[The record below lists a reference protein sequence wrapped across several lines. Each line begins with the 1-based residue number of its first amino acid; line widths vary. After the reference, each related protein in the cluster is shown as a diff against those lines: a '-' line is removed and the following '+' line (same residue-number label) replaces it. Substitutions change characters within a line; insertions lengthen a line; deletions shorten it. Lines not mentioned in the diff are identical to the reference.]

1 MFVLFKKLGSLVCA
15 ISQTKSFLKRV
26 LPLFSLLYMSFTSIT
41 LPSVP
46 SFSHCHFTL
55 CSLVEMPAP
64 CQEDYFGGVYRFLC
78 PCEKGPTV
86 PGNTDLFFHKP
97 EDPLTIDFYI
107 PRLKT
112 LARQIVVLYPGPV
125 QQWRTGPPARV
136 RFLPLVRPIL
146 RTRRNCRLSDR
157 QVIIVLYSTN
167 YYSARHPHTHPQQGG
182 LGEKESLPLVRPT
195 KDSARSSPV
204 RPRRV
209 IIVLYS
215 TNYHSARGPHTSLL
229 FCTRDLSNRGTS
241 ASRPGYNSQ
250 LLNIWITCSSGKDN
264 PDSGIKTVGR
274 LSSWFRRA
282 DPRTLHFFFTKK

>member
-167 YYSARHPHTHPQQGG
+167 YHSARH
-182 LGEKESLPLVRPT
+182 
-195 KDSARSSPV
+195 
-204 RPRRV
+204 
-209 IIVLYS
+209 
-215 TNYHSARGPHTSLL
+215 PHTSLL
-229 FCTRDLSNRGTS
+229 FCTQDLSNRGTP
-241 ASRPGYNSQ
+241 ASWPGYNSQ
-250 LLNIWITCSSGKDN
+250 LLNIWVTGSSGKDN

-274 LSSWFRRA
+274 LSSWLRRA
-282 DPRTLHFFFTKK
+282 DPRTLHFFSQKNNCRYGTVHTYQ